1 MNPCPAQRE
10 ARPAGA
16 AATALRRHGTRL
28 CIYAG
33 PARASNHARRRS
45 AGDSQALPGHISV
58 YLQITD
64 PSTSTTKWD
73 CFTSYRLCIE
83 NQVDPDKSVS
93 RDSWHRFSPKKK
105 SHGWCDFTPGARILD
120 GKSGFC
126 IDDAIVVSADIL
138 LLKEEYTF
146 AREAEAAAGG
156 GGAADVLAGKFT
168 WRVHNI
174 SMFMEVM
181 SLQKIMSPVFP
192 AGDCLLRLS
201 VYQSIVGDT
210 DYLSMCL
217 ETKDSEKGSVSD
229 KSCWCLFRMSVQSHR
244 EKGGQHMQ
252 RDSYGRFA
260 TDARTGDTTSLG
272 WNDFMLMRDFLDVG
286 QAFVNEDGTAIFC
299 VSFHIIREQ
308 TAFARGPE
316 RAIASKR
323 GKGGAAADAFQGK
336 FTWRIEHFTR
346 LKELLKKRKIASLC
360 IKSKRFQVRQH
371 CSVLR
376 SVCSRQ
382 QSPSAPAPKAR
393 AGGRQGLPADRIP
406 ARPEPAA
413 DAPLA
418 LPRGHRPAAPGHG
431 LVVLRVAPPERGAP
445 GQGRGEG
452 PQREQGEP
460 EPVQPRRQGLGLARV
475 RHAHLPLRHRPRL
488 PRQRHRR
495 PVR

>member
-1 MNPCPAQRE
+1 M
-10 ARPAGA
+10 
-16 AATALRRHGTRL
+16 
-28 CIYAG
+28 
-33 PARASNHARRRS
+33 
-45 AGDSQALPGHISV
+45 

-64 PSTSTTKWD
+64 PSTSTAKWD

-83 NQVDPDKSVS
+83 NQVDAEKSVS

-138 LLKEEYTF
+138 LLKEEYAF

-201 VYQSIVGDT
+201 VYQSVVGDA

-244 EKGGQHMQ
+244 EKGGAHMQ

-272 WNDFMLMRDFLDVG
+272 WNDFMLMRDFLDVD
-286 QAFVNEDGTAIFC
+286 QNYVNEDGTAIFC

-316 RAIASKR
+316 RVLASKR
-323 GKGGAAADAFQGK
+323 GKGSAAADAFQGK

-360 IKSKRFQVRQH
+360 IKSKRFQVR
-371 CSVLR
+371 
-376 SVCSRQ
+376 
-382 QSPSAPAPKAR
+382 AR
-393 AGGRQGLPADRIP
+393 AWPPHRVTPRLRRA
-406 ARPEPAA
+406 ARA
-413 DAPLA
+413 DAPAAAQVGGKDCRLIVY
-418 LPRGHRPAAPGHG
+418 PRGQSQPPMHLSLFLEVIDPRHQDTDWSCFVSHRLSVVHQGKDAEKDRSVSKESQNRYSRAAKDWGWREFVTLTSLFDTDLG
-431 LVVLRVAPPERGAP
+431 YLVNDTVVLCAEVRPCCACPSVHQGTTCTAGDGGAGSPLLVAT
-445 GQGRGEG
+445 
-452 PQREQGEP
+452 
-460 EPVQPRRQGLGLARV
+460 PR
-475 RHAHLPLRHRPRL
+475 
-488 PRQRHRR
+488 
-495 PVR
+495 